1 MLRGAIRDA
10 QLDYVMKRVFVRPQD
25 ILSGQVSGASTVL
38 TAGLG
43 SGTPNMVE
51 LGTSGIGALKLALTT
66 DEIDFYWVPENLDPS
81 QRVLI
86 RHLWTSDYATANGTA
101 TFTTLYNNH
110 VEGAAAVI
118 GATAL
123 TKTHGAGTK
132 VSATARACY
141 WSPYGTIKGGTFGPT
156 TLGVAI
162 DVKCTA
168 VTGITIASDFV
179 YWLGM
184 ELLYTPKLM
193 YGDGSRRE
201 ARLMYAHL
209 SNQEAGPAA
218 DV

>member
-1 MLRGAIRDA
+1 MMRGSIRD
-10 QLDYVMKRVFVRPQD
+10 QHLDYVLKREFIRPQD
-25 ILSGQVSGASTVL
+25 IISGQVSGASTVL

-43 SGTPNMVE
+43 SGTPNVVE
-51 LGTSGIGALKLALTT
+51 LGTSGIGAFKLAATT
-66 DEIDFYWVPENLDPS
+66 DEIDFYWVPENFDPLN
-81 QRVLI
+81 RVLI

-101 TFTTLYNNH
+101 TFTTLYTNH
-110 VEGAAAVI
+110 TEGTAPAI
-118 GATAL
+118 GSTAL

-132 VSATARACY
+132 VAATARACY
-141 WSPYGTIKGGTFGPT
+141 WSPYGTIKGSTFGPT

-168 VTGITIASDFV
+168 VTGITIGTDFV

-184 ELLYTPKLM
+184 ELLYTPKM
-193 YGDGSRRE
+193 TFGDGSRRE

-209 SNQEAGPAA
+209 SNQEAGPTV